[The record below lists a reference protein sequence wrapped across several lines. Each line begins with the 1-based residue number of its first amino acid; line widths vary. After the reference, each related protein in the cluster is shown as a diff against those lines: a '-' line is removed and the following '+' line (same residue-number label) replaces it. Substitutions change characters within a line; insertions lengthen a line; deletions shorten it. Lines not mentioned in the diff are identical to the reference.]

1 MEKRNGNR
9 AKSDV
14 IGWKLMELQTF
25 PTERKKTTVIDKILR
40 ILIIGLLLMVVVLL
54 IDATGTLA
62 QIYEKEYEE
71 WPESWIVKPIAE
83 WYEDKKV
90 IE

>member
-1 MEKRNGNR
+1 
-9 AKSDV
+9 
-14 IGWKLMELQTF
+14 MELQTF

-71 WPESWIVKPIAE
+71 WPESWILKPIAE
-83 WYEDKKV
+83 WYEDKHGEVNALESKGDNR
-90 IE
+90 

>member
-1 MEKRNGNR
+1 M
-9 AKSDV
+9 
-14 IGWKLMELQTF
+14 
-25 PTERKKTTVIDKILR
+25 IDKILR

-71 WPESWIVKPIAE
+71 WPESWILKPIAE
-83 WYEDKKV
+83 WYEDKHGEVNAFESKSDNR
-90 IE
+90 

>member
-1 MEKRNGNR
+1 
-9 AKSDV
+9 
-14 IGWKLMELQTF
+14 MELQTF
-25 PTERKKTTVIDKILR
+25 PKEENKTTVIDKILR
-40 ILIIGLLLMVVVLL
+40 ILIIGFMLMLIVLM

-71 WPESWIVKPIAE
+71 WPESWILKPIGE

-90 IE
+90 VE